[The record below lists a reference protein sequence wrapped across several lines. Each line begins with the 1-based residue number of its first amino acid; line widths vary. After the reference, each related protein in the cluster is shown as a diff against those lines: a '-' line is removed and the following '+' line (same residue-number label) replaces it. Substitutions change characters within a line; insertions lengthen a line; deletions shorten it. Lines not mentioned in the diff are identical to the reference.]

1 MPRLFTGKVILYLL
15 LLLILDVSIVPVFAA
30 DRPRPVFLFL
40 FVLFVAYEWDWRKTF
55 AAALWA
61 GLIRDVI
68 SMQALGAETF
78 SLLIA
83 SAGLIF
89 YIQKVQTAWTPVK
102 MLGAFGFVFMSQILS
117 VLWASLAMHTS
128 LLSLE
133 IFRQAFFSALLSA
146 ALLPVFFVLSRRVF
160 RPREPSVFSYNE

>member
-1 MPRLFTGKVILYLL
+1 MPRLFSGKVILYLL
-15 LLLILDVSIVPVFAA
+15 FLLILDISVLPALAA
-30 DRPRPVFLFL
+30 DQPRPVFLHL

-55 AAALWA
+55 AAALWV

-78 SLLIA
+78 ALLMT

-102 MLGAFGFVFMSQILS
+102 MVGAFGFIFLSQILA
-117 VLWASLAMHTS
+117 VLLASLAVHSS
-128 LLSLE
+128 LLSME
-133 IFRQAFFSALLSA
+133 IVRQAFFSALLSS
-146 ALLPVFFVLSRRVF
+146 ALLPLFFVFSQRVF
-160 RPREPSVFSYNE
+160 QRRASAMFSYPD